1 VPLSATGGE
10 SARSAGHSVTTL
22 KEAYQARVAKLQ
34 EQLAVM
40 LLPKRERLVHMAGS
54 IRSHIDEVQSA
65 RLAVER
71 ETVMDSEAILDRL
84 RSSESLKLATL
95 NQSSTEIDAE
105 VEVIDRLIQLI
116 DGVRFGNHMTG
127 GISVGIGRHDAPSD
141 MLSLIQNYPEY
152 VRSIE
157 RSASRGLPREPIV
170 GDEENAALTD
180 FPRETKKRTDALA
193 REERYEEALAV
204 KDRMLW
210 EVIQGHKELEEK
222 LEKEKVHAARDSRA
236 TSHLVTPPPRSN

>member
-1 VPLSATGGE
+1 MSAFAYIAVNVPLIEQVAHARALGGE
-10 SARSAGHSVTTL
+10 VFFVL
-22 KEAYQARVAKLQ
+22 
-34 EQLAVM
+34 
-40 LLPKRERLVHMAGS
+40 
-54 IRSHIDEVQSA
+54 
-65 RLAVER
+65 
-71 ETVMDSEAILDRL
+71 
-84 RSSESLKLATL
+84 
-95 NQSSTEIDAE
+95 
-105 VEVIDRLIQLI
+105 
-116 DGVRFGNHMTG
+116 
-127 GISVGIGRHDAPSD
+127 GIGRHDAPSD

-210 EVIQGHKELEEK
+210 EVNYIVANYIVRNH
-222 LEKEKVHAARDSRA
+222 
-236 TSHLVTPPPRSN
+236 N